1 MQIIPDPVLSLW
13 LMLPFLVS
21 YLALT
26 FILFKP
32 LQRYLDDRSEVSEKA
47 RAESGELARRVEAGL
62 SSLKDQMTEARR
74 ASAEVRAAARARAGK
89 EEAVIM
95 ADAKNQAQQRL
106 ADARAEIAGERET
119 AARSIRTI
127 AETLSS
133 DIAGTVLGRE
143 LGA

>member
-13 LMLPFLVS
+13 LMLPFVVS

-32 LQRYLDDRSEVSEKA
+32 LQRYLDDRRGVSDKA
-47 RAESGELARRVEAGL
+47 RAESDELARRVEAGL
-62 SSLKDQMTEARR
+62 SSLQSQMADARR
-74 ASAEVRAAARARAGK
+74 ASSEVRAAARVRAGQQ
-89 EEAVIM
+89 EAVILTE
-95 ADAKNQAQQRL
+95 AKNKAHQRL
-106 ADARAEIAGERET
+106 SDARAEIAGERDT

>member
-13 LMLPFLVS
+13 LMLPFVVS

-32 LQRYLDDRSEVSEKA
+32 LQRYLDDRSGVSDKA
-47 RAESGELARRVEAGL
+47 RAESDELARRVEAGL
-62 SSLKDQMTEARR
+62 SSLQAQMADARR
-74 ASAEVRAAARARAGK
+74 ASSEVRSAARASAGQQ
-89 EEAVIM
+89 EAVILTE
-95 ADAKNQAQQRL
+95 AKNKAQQRL
-106 ADARAEIAGERET
+106 TDARAEIAGERDT

>member
-13 LMLPFLVS
+13 LMLSFVVS

-32 LQRYLDDRSEVSEKA
+32 LQRYLDDRRGVSDKA
-47 RAESGELARRVEAGL
+47 RAESDELARRVEAGL
-62 SSLKDQMTEARR
+62 SSLQSQMADARR
-74 ASAEVRAAARARAGK
+74 ASSEVRAAARVSAGQQ
-89 EEAVIM
+89 EAVILTE
-95 ADAKNQAQQRL
+95 AKNKAHQRL
-106 ADARAEIAGERET
+106 SDARAEIAGERDT